1 MHISEGILKAEIIIP
16 AAVAAGVW
24 VAYLLYRLNFKDIPK
39 IACMSAIFF
48 VASFIHIPLGHT
60 AIHLVLGGLVGAFLG
75 VNAIIAIFVG
85 LLLQALFFG
94 YGGISVL
101 GVNLLMIAVPTIFA
115 RYFVK
120 LSFKEQKYQ
129 KIYRYICWFLVG
141 FIPLLCSSL
150 ILSGVLVLNGKEFL
164 AISGLALA
172 ANFPLMIV
180 EGIISLFAIS
190 FIYRVNK
197 ELLN

>member
-48 VASFIHIPLGHT
+48 VASFIHIPLGPT

-75 VNAIIAIFVG
+75 VNAIIAIVVG